1 MNYAIYIVALF
12 STVGFFNYHGAMS
25 DAGVRAIYYM
35 VSIVALVIAMT
46 ERRTDISK
54 TYYPRTAYRT
64 LMVMVCLSPFMS
76 NIFHD
81 QPMKEAIIT
90 ALPTILSY
98 SYFYILLKFDIPPA
112 KIIKVI
118 FVACA
123 LSIPV
128 YFANVTTF
136 PSVMFGLPVEED
148 LSRGI
153 LRIYVVFIEL
163 FVLLLFYSINR
174 WNLERRPKWIVCI
187 VILGLMIVLS
197 VTRQIIATSAI
208 LGLILLFKHWSWPKK
223 IAGIAVVIGAAILI
237 LPQIPLYQDMTELTV
252 ELQEKNESKNEEDIR
267 IQAWRFYTYE
277 YQQSPLTMIFG
288 NGVPAIDKSNYGR
301 QFGNDTS
308 ANKCLA
314 TDVGWAGFF
323 FYFGII
329 ATAALFILLWKAMVR
344 HKSPEN
350 EYLTYWFAFIIITSV
365 ASGPIMYHYQVFN
378 LMTAL
383 YLVYCPQS
391 NPRLP

>member
-1 MNYAIYIVALF
+1 MNYVIYIVALF
-12 STVGFFNYHGAMS
+12 STVGFFNYHGVLTDAASRGIFYAISAM
-25 DAGVRAIYYM
+25 
-35 VSIVALVIAMT
+35 ALVMAVT
-46 ERRTDISK
+46 ERKSSLSDID
-54 TYYPRTAYRT
+54 YPRGTYRL
-64 LMVMVCLSPFMS
+64 LMVMICLSPLMA
-76 NIFHD
+76 NIFHR
-81 QPMKEAIIT
+81 QPLKESVIST
-90 ALPTILSY
+90 LPPIFSY
-98 SYFYILLKFDIPPA
+98 AFFYILLKFRIPPE

-197 VTRQIIATSAI
+197 VIRQIIAMSAI
-208 LGLILLFKHWSWPKK
+208 LGLILLLKHWSWPKK
-223 IAGIAVVIGAAILI
+223 IAGIAVVIGAAMLI
-237 LPQIPLYQDMTELTV
+237 LPHIPIYQDLTELTV

-288 NGVPAIDKSNYGR
+288 NGIPAMGKTAYGR
-301 QFGNDTS
+301 P
-308 ANKCLA
+308 
-314 TDVGWAGFF
+314 
-323 FYFGII
+323 
-329 ATAALFILLWKAMVR
+329 VR
-344 HKSPEN
+344 QRHRCHQM
-350 EYLTYWFAFIIITSV
+350 L
-365 ASGPIMYHYQVFN
+365 
-378 LMTAL
+378 
-383 YLVYCPQS
+383 
-391 NPRLP
+391 

>member
-1 MNYAIYIVALF
+1 MNYVIYIVALF
-12 STVGFFNYHGAMS
+12 STVGFFNYHGVLTDAASRGIFYAISAM
-25 DAGVRAIYYM
+25 
-35 VSIVALVIAMT
+35 ALVMAVT
-46 ERRTDISK
+46 ERKSSLSDID
-54 TYYPRTAYRT
+54 YPRGTYRL
-64 LMVMVCLSPFMS
+64 LMVMICLSPLMA
-76 NIFHD
+76 NIFHR
-81 QPMKEAIIT
+81 QPLKESVIST
-90 ALPTILSY
+90 LPPIFSY
-98 SYFYILLKFDIPPA
+98 AFFYILLKFRIPPE

-197 VTRQIIATSAI
+197 VIRQIIAMSAI
-208 LGLILLFKHWSWPKK
+208 LGLILLLKHWSWPKK
-223 IAGIAVVIGAAILI
+223 IAGIAVVIGAAMLI
-237 LPQIPLYQDMTELTV
+237 LPHIPIYQDLTELTV

-288 NGVPAIDKSNYGR
+288 NGIPAMGKTAYGR
-301 QFGNDTS
+301 QYASDTD
-308 ANKCLA
+308 ATKCYEA
-314 TDVGWAGFF
+314 DVGWAGFF
-323 FYFGII
+323 FDFGII
-329 ATAALFILLWKAMVR
+329 ATAALFVLLWKAAR
-344 HKSPEN
+344 RKKAPED
-350 EYLTYWFAFIIITSV
+350 EYLTYWIIFIMVTAV
-365 ASGPIMYHYQVFN
+365 ASGPILYYYQVFN
-378 LMTAL
+378 LSTVL
-383 YLVYCPQS
+383 YLVYC
-391 NPRLP
+391 RKA